1 MKLTAAKRE
10 LFEQF
15 ARIGRATASPARLLL
30 LDLLAQGEKTV
41 ETLAQQ
47 TGLTVGNTSAHLK
60 ELRLVSLVHTRKE
73 GAYVH
78 YRLASP
84 RVNTFIRA
92 LQGLAGDQL
101 AEARQ
106 ILHDFFEEPASLEPV
121 RSMDLLDR
129 IRAGEVTVIDV
140 RPVDEYL
147 AGHIAGAVS
156 IPIDEIDRRL
166 VELPSEHEIVAYC
179 RGPYCVFSLQAVETL
194 RNSGYRVRRLEDG
207 MPDWA
212 TRGLP
217 VAVGP
222 NP

>member
-1 MKLTAAKRE
+1 M
-10 LFEQF
+10 Q
-15 ARIGRATASPARLLL
+15 
-30 LDLLAQGEKTV
+30 
-41 ETLAQQ
+41 
-47 TGLTVGNTSAHLK
+47 
-60 ELRLVSLVHTRKE
+60 
-73 GAYVH
+73 
-78 YRLASP
+78 
-84 RVNTFIRA
+84 
-92 LQGLAGDQL
+92 
-101 AEARQ
+101 
-106 ILHDFFEEPASLEPV
+106 DFFEEPASLEPV

-147 AGHIAGAVS
+147 ACHIAGALS
-156 IPIDEIDRRL
+156 IPIDEIERRL
-166 VELPSEHEIVAYC
+166 AELPTEHEIVAYC
-179 RGPYCVFSLQAVETL
+179 RGPYCVFALQAVAAL